1 MINYS
6 IIIPHKN
13 CLELLYRC
21 LRSIPI
27 REDVEVIVVDDNSG
41 IDNIEEQIRSNSNL
55 QNLNIIALPES
66 RYAGGARNK
75 GLELATGRW
84 LFFVDADDFLT
95 PDAFDIMDCYL
106 NSEHDIVFFA
116 HTAAYSDTLEPAER
130 LGTRLK
136 YIEEYRD
143 HRTKKSEDY
152 LRYINH
158 SPVAKMVRR
167 SMVVE
172 NNLKFDE
179 VLASNDAMFTVTTG
193 YYAKSIM
200 ADNGVVYCATIRR
213 GSLTQTRS
221 KENAYSRY
229 SVEIAL
235 YDFFRD
241 KGLSHLYPFLTMW
254 CVNALRYYGV
264 KEFMKY
270 ISLAYKHKVNIF
282 LGLTRRFNSRYKY

>member
-1 MINYS
+1 MNYS

-13 CLELLYRC
+13 CLDLLYRC
-21 LRSIPI
+21 LKSIPN
-27 REDVEVIVVDDNSG
+27 REDVEVIVIDDNSG
-41 IDNIEEQIRSNSNL
+41 INDIEEQISKNSDL
-55 QNLNIIALPES
+55 QNLNVLVLPES
-66 RYAGGARNK
+66 RYAGGARNV
-75 GLELATGRW
+75 GLGVATGRW
-84 LFFVDADDFLT
+84 LVFVDADDFLT
-95 PDAFDIMDCYL
+95 PNAFDIMDCYL
-106 NSEHDIVFFA
+106 NSEHDIIFFA
-116 HTAAYSDTLEPAER
+116 HSAAYSDTLEPAER
-130 LGTRLK
+130 LGARLK
-136 YIEEYRD
+136 YIEEYRN
-143 HRTKKSEDY
+143 HKTRKSEDY

-158 SPVAKMVRR
+158 SPVAKMIRH
-167 SMVVE
+167 SMVVAH
-172 NNLKFDE
+172 NLKFDE

-264 KEFMKY
+264 KEFAKY

>member
-6 IIIPHKN
+6 VIIPHKN
-13 CLELLYRC
+13 CLDLLGRC
-21 LRSIPI
+21 LNSIPNRSDI
-27 REDVEVIVVDDNSG
+27 EVIVIDDNSG
-41 IDNIEEQIRSNSNL
+41 IDRIDEQIRAMSNL
-55 QNLNIIALPES
+55 PNLNVIVLPES
-66 RYAGGARNK
+66 RFAGGARNAGLKVAK
-75 GLELATGRW
+75 GSW
-84 LFFVDADDFLT
+84 LVFADADDFFT
-95 PDAFDIMDCYL
+95 PNAFVIMDKHL
-106 NSEHDIVFFA
+106 ASTHDIIFFA
-116 HTAAYSDTLEPAER
+116 HTAVYSDTLEPAER
-130 LGTRLK
+130 LGSRLK
-136 YIEEYRD
+136 YIEEYRK
-143 HRTKKSEDY
+143 HRTKKAEDY

-158 SPVAKMVRR
+158 SPVAKMIRH
-167 SMVVE
+167 SLIIE
-172 NNLKFDE
+172 HNLKFDE
-179 VLASNDAMFTVTTG
+179 VLASNDAMFTVTSG
-193 YYAKSIM
+193 YHARSIM
-200 ADNGVVYCATIRR
+200 SDNGVVYCATIRR

-264 KEFMKY
+264 KEFAKY